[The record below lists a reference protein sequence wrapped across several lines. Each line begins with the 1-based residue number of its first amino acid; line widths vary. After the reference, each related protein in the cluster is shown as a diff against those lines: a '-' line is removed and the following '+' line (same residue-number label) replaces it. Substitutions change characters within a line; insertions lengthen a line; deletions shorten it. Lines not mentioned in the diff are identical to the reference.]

1 MLVPCLEF
9 CGSQVLDWQ
18 PGGGLGSAAGG
29 QAPQQ
34 FVVQSLL
41 FIHGVVRCP
50 SYRGAASSLSL
61 HSGARTQIEQLK
73 GLAAEV
79 QQAPNRVVVAAMVV
93 MSNQAKLPRLVV
105 KRPMPAVSRR

>member
-18 PGGGLGSAAGG
+18 PGGGGGSAAGG

-79 QQAPNRVVVAAMVV
+79 QPALAAFW
-93 MSNQAKLPRLVV
+93 SAPRLQAFVLA
-105 KRPMPAVSRR
+105 AVERLLPLTDKELEEW